1 MRRSS
6 PTMGKPIIFGGR
18 KTMQVR
24 FALEDFPVPSI
35 LANLRSGEISNL
47 REATAPKV
55 LTRAMATELL
65 AVTDVV
71 AANSSALDMLGAV
84 TCEELNEPHL
94 CFREEFLD
102 WFHTSIERLILH
114 PHTLWSETT
123 VYARNGRA
131 IPVLCRAKAL
141 REPKHQIHPI
151 LWSFIDISPLKTAQ
165 AEAEAARQAAET
177 ANQSK
182 SDFLAVMSHEIRT
195 PLNGVL
201 GMAQLLSLKNLAPDE
216 RDMVSVIVQSG
227 GALLAILNDLLDF
240 AKIEAGRL
248 ELESLEFDV
257 SDLVK
262 GAHNTFTAV
271 AQKKQLSFRLAVDP
285 EARGIYR
292 GDPSRLRQILYNL
305 ISNALKFTEHGT
317 IDVRVS
323 RHGEKLV
330 LIVRDTGI
338 GIPADR
344 RGQLFRKF
352 SQADSSTARKYGG
365 TGLGLA
371 ICLELAKLMHG
382 DISVDSA
389 VGAGSTFTFSGSL
402 PRVTGAKLEGHARE
416 PEINEPVPTHRAA
429 DSPLRSLRILAA
441 EDNPVNQRVLRAML
455 LIFGVDLTIVENGQL
470 ALDLLDRETFD
481 LILMDVQMPVMDGIT
496 ATREWRRRER
506 ELSHSRTPIIAL
518 SANAMEQQISEYLD
532 AGMDSHIDKPIQM
545 ESLRS
550 EIERIL
556 AGGPS

>member
-1 MRRSS
+1 
-6 PTMGKPIIFGGR
+6 
-18 KTMQVR
+18 MQDS

-47 REATAPKV
+47 REAGTPKV
-55 LTRAMATELL
+55 LMRAMATELL
-65 AVTDVV
+65 AITDVA
-71 AANSSALDMLGAV
+71 AANSSALEMLGAV
-84 TCEELNEPHL
+84 TCGELNEPNL

-123 VYARNGRA
+123 VYARNGRV

-141 REPKHQIHPI
+141 REPEHQIHPI

-165 AEAEAARQAAET
+165 AEAEAARHAAET

-201 GMAQLLSLKNLAPDE
+201 GMAQLLSLKSLAPDE

-227 GALLAILNDLLDF
+227 DALLAILNDLLDF

-248 ELESLEFDV
+248 DLESIEFDV

-285 EARGIYR
+285 DARGTYR

-317 IDVRVS
+317 IDVQVS

-344 RGQLFRKF
+344 LGQLFQKF
-352 SQADSSTARKYGG
+352 SQADSSTTRKYGG

-382 DISVDSA
+382 DLSVESA
-389 VGAGSTFTFSGSL
+389 VGTGSTFTFSGYL
-402 PRVTGAKLEGHARE
+402 PRVAGAKLDGHARE
-416 PEINEPVPTHRAA
+416 PEINEPGHSQGAA
-429 DSPLRSLRILAA
+429 DSPLCSLRILAA

-545 ESLRS
+545 ERLRC
-550 EIERIL
+550 EIEWII
-556 AGGPS
+556 ASVPG